1 MQTFN
6 QIVDFIRQLNAGT
19 TSLTARYLAFAMCI
33 ILSVIAAKLLH
44 FIFREVLGNWTR
56 KTKTKHDDQF
66 VQATQTPIV
75 WMLAASGIFL
85 SLRFL
90 HLNHGMSFF
99 LHRVYLGV
107 MILLGLQLMLR
118 ATRILSEV
126 LVSVINVQNIAY
138 GDLLANLLRPLFK
151 TILWIIAILMLMNN
165 VFGINIGALLA
176 GAGIVAMAIA
186 FAAQNTI
193 ANIFGAVSL
202 IVDRPFRIGDRIQV
216 GDKDGVVETIGLR
229 STQLRSLDG
238 TTWSIPNRTMTD
250 MPIHN
255 CSKRPNFKEV
265 FVITLTYN
273 STVDDLRRGKEIL
286 HEILDKHPLF
296 SEKQPPVI
304 TFSEM
309 ADYSLNL
316 QAVCFF
322 QTTDFGKFVKAKE
335 EINFQILEKFTE
347 AKLDIAFPTQTICLE
362 QSGK

>member
-6 QIVDFIRQLNAGT
+6 QIADFIRELNAGT
-19 TSLTARYLAFAMCI
+19 TSLPVRYLAFAGCI
-33 ILSVIAAKLLH
+33 VLSFVAAKLLH
-44 FIFREVLGNWTR
+44 FIFREVIGNWTR
-56 KTKTKHDDQF
+56 KTKTERNDQF
-66 VQATQTPIV
+66 IQATQTPIV
-75 WMLAASGIFL
+75 WMLAVSGIYF

-90 HLNHGMSFF
+90 HLKPGMSFF
-99 LHRVYLGV
+99 LYRVYLGV

-118 ATRILSEV
+118 ATQILSEV
-126 LVSVINVQNIAY
+126 LVSVINIKNIDY

-151 TILWIIAILMLMNN
+151 TILWIIAILMLMKN

-202 IVDRPFRIGDRIQV
+202 IVDRPFRIGDRIQI

-229 STQLRSLDG
+229 STRLRSLDG
-238 TTWSIPNRTMTD
+238 TVWSIPNRTMTD
-250 MPIHN
+250 TPIHN
-255 CSKRPNFKEV
+255 YSERPNFKEV
-265 FVITLTYN
+265 FVITLNYN
-273 STVDDLRRGKEIL
+273 TTAENLRRGKEIL
-286 HEILDKHPLF
+286 HGILDKHPLF
-296 SEKQPPVI
+296 NEKQPPVI
-304 TFSEM
+304 TFSAM

-322 QTTDFGKFVKAKE
+322 QTTDFGEFVKAKE
-335 EINFQILEKFTE
+335 EINFQILEKFGQ